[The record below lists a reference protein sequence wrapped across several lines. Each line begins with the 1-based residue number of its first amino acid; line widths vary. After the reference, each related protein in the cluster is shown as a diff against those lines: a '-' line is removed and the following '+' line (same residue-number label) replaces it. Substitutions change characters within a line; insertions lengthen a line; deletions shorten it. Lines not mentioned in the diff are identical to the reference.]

1 MFKQDGWTPLISA
14 SFCGHV
20 DVVHALIE
28 AGADMNKKTKVM

>member
-1 MFKQDGWTPLISA
+1 MSIQYGWTPLIAA
-14 SFCGHV
+14 SSRGHI